1 MAQVGPPCTCGAGY
15 MRRYRAN
22 TKNNNGRYF
31 YRCPQF
37 KNQCKSFIWENVLV
51 GGLQAGDLEQGG
63 EQVDEKKQVEIMRP
77 RIWDNNYLTYAFIG
91 WDSNVEDVVESAIE
105 ELGEELSLLDVGQF
119 SHGVNDVEESPE
131 SASNGGN
138 GPSGS
143 GARVECVKTRT
154 LVAVVFALENV
165 GRTIEAEAVFEEIKE
180 GTLKP
185 RTRAYNA
192 LLKGYVNTGSL
203 RDVESIATEM
213 EKGEV
218 L

>member
-22 TKNNNGRYF
+22 TKNNNGHYF
-31 YRCPQF
+31 YCCPQF
-37 KNQCKSFIWENVLV
+37 KNK
-51 GGLQAGDLEQGG
+51 
-63 EQVDEKKQVEIMRP
+63 
-77 RIWDNNYLTYAFIG
+77 

-143 GARVECVKTRT
+143 GV
-154 LVAVVFALENV
+154 
-165 GRTIEAEAVFEEIKE
+165 
-180 GTLKP
+180 
-185 RTRAYNA
+185 
-192 LLKGYVNTGSL
+192 
-203 RDVESIATEM
+203 
-213 EKGEV
+213 
-218 L
+218 

>member
-1 MAQVGPPCTCGAGY
+1 MVQVGPPCTCGAGY

-37 KNQCKSFIWENVLV
+37 KNQCKSFIWEDVLV
-51 GGLQAGDLEQGG
+51 GGLRAGDLGQAG

-91 WDSNVEDVVESAIE
+91 CNLMDHPIVELDNDNDININLDGDDMEMEGIDGPLSEARTGDESVGTLASSHGTGNLSRHLKTWDSNVEDVVESAIE

-143 GARVECVKTRT
+143 GV
-154 LVAVVFALENV
+154 
-165 GRTIEAEAVFEEIKE
+165 
-180 GTLKP
+180 
-185 RTRAYNA
+185 
-192 LLKGYVNTGSL
+192 
-203 RDVESIATEM
+203 
-213 EKGEV
+213 
-218 L
+218 

>member
-37 KNQCKSFIWENVLV
+37 KNQCKSFIWEDVLV
-51 GGLQAGDLEQGG
+51 GDLRAGDLGQGG

-91 WDSNVEDVVESAIE
+91 CNLMDHPIVELDNDNDININLDGDDMEMEGINGPLSEAGTGDESVGTLARKPGDSNVEDVVESAIE

-143 GARVECVKTRT
+143 GV
-154 LVAVVFALENV
+154 
-165 GRTIEAEAVFEEIKE
+165 
-180 GTLKP
+180 
-185 RTRAYNA
+185 
-192 LLKGYVNTGSL
+192 
-203 RDVESIATEM
+203 
-213 EKGEV
+213 
-218 L
+218 

>member
-1 MAQVGPPCTCGAGY
+1 MAQVGPHCTCGAGY

-31 YRCPQF
+31 YRCSQF
-37 KNQCKSFIWENVLV
+37 KNQYKSFIWEDVLV
-51 GGLQAGDLEQGG
+51 GGLRAGDLGQGG

-143 GARVECVKTRT
+143 GV
-154 LVAVVFALENV
+154 
-165 GRTIEAEAVFEEIKE
+165 
-180 GTLKP
+180 
-185 RTRAYNA
+185 
-192 LLKGYVNTGSL
+192 
-203 RDVESIATEM
+203 
-213 EKGEV
+213 
-218 L
+218 

>member
-31 YRCPQF
+31 YRYPQF
-37 KNQCKSFIWENVLV
+37 KNQCKSFIWEDVL
-51 GGLQAGDLEQGG
+51 GQGG

-91 WDSNVEDVVESAIE
+91 CNLMDRPIVELDNDNDININLDGDDMEMEGIDGPLSEAGTRDESVGTLARKPGDSNVEDVVESTIE

-143 GARVECVKTRT
+143 GV
-154 LVAVVFALENV
+154 
-165 GRTIEAEAVFEEIKE
+165 
-180 GTLKP
+180 
-185 RTRAYNA
+185 
-192 LLKGYVNTGSL
+192 
-203 RDVESIATEM
+203 
-213 EKGEV
+213 
-218 L
+218 

>member
-37 KNQCKSFIWENVLV
+37 KNQCKSFIWEDVLV
-51 GGLQAGDLEQGG
+51 GGLRAGDLGQGG

-77 RIWDNNYLTYAFIG
+77 RIWDNNYLTYVFIG
-91 WDSNVEDVVESAIE
+91 WDTNVEDVVESAIE

-143 GARVECVKTRT
+143 GV
-154 LVAVVFALENV
+154 
-165 GRTIEAEAVFEEIKE
+165 
-180 GTLKP
+180 
-185 RTRAYNA
+185 
-192 LLKGYVNTGSL
+192 
-203 RDVESIATEM
+203 
-213 EKGEV
+213 
-218 L
+218 